1 MPDTSAARG
10 RELVRLQREII
21 ITLRIQNPDVQR
33 SDALTKLI
41 RDTLSTFAHAGMK
54 ERELT
59 RMTLITAQ
67 KFINQL
73 SSADLATCE

>member
-1 MPDTSAARG
+1 MLDTSPARS
-10 RELVRLQREII
+10 RELIRLHREILT
-21 ITLRIQNPDVQR
+21 TLRIQNPGVQR
-33 SDALTKLI
+33 SDALNNLI
-41 RDTLSTFAHAGMK
+41 RDTLSTFAHTGMK

-73 SSADLATCE
+73 SPASVEI

>member
-1 MPDTSAARG
+1 MSNTSPAEI

-21 ITLRIQNPDVQR
+21 TTLRIQNPDVQR

-59 RMTLITAQ
+59 RMTLIVAQ

-73 SSADLATCE
+73 SPAELAT